1 MSTIDGG
8 HLAGTPSRRQSGDT
22 GRILLRSST
31 PTCKGG
37 RHVFNRRALPSPD
50 LRGMDSV
57 LSYGQKLVTV
67 DQAAVTLLTA
77 LLPLQMQMVGYLARH
92 LSTL

>member
-1 MSTIDGG
+1 MQLVNFGG
-8 HLAGTPSRRQSGDT
+8 TH
-22 GRILLRSST
+22 LLRSST

-67 DQAAVTLLTA
+67 DQAAVTLLSIRPVS
-77 LLPLQMQMVGYLARH
+77 PL
-92 LSTL
+92 